1 MCKEMQEGHLMNI
14 NINFLKDMLAF
25 QAYLIPVKTQ
35 LISLLRLTLS
45 LSRRYK
51 KWLSSAL

>member
-1 MCKEMQEGHLMNI
+1 MNI